1 MFLHLWDVGVGN
13 QIGGKCFSIPRQDSN
28 PDLYIAILSLYATD
42 STHMDMLRVNTL
54 QELES
59 LPLTKWNI
67 RQPLISD
74 ERENALNTGNRN
86 LPASDSLAQNLYRV
100 PPCWRPPG
108 NVLLGL
114 ARQSNLLS
122 GWACGLDLIVVP
134 GLAFSRQ
141 GARLGRGK
149 GYYDTYLTKCRQLQ
163 NTPPVTVG
171 LAFKQQVLD
180 NIPTQEFDVKM
191 DHVLFVE

>member
-1 MFLHLWDVGVGN
+1 MKIMKDAIRKEVKKILASLTAQEKEKQSKLITSKLLSLPEYQKSNRVSVYLHMDDEVRTSHILED
-13 QIGGKCFSIPRQDSN
+13 IFHTGKICFIPR
-28 PDLYIAILSLYATD
+28 YATD

-74 ERENALNTGNRN
+74 ERENALN
-86 LPASDSLAQNLYRV
+86 
-100 PPCWRPPG
+100 
-108 NVLLGL
+108 
-114 ARQSNLLS
+114 S
-122 GWACGLDLIVVP
+122 GGLDLIVVP
-134 GLAFSRQ
+134 GLAFSHQ

-171 LAFKQQVLD
+171 IAFKQQVLD

-191 DHVLFVE
+191 DHVLFME